1 MGVVVDTSALVAAE
15 RLAGAR
21 GTAGVAAWEA
31 VLGQLADEPAVLPAV
46 VYAELMLGVFLADT
60 PTRAATRR
68 AKIEA
73 LTLRMPIVDFG
84 PAIAEDWARLFAT
97 LSRQGTLIPANDL
110 AVAATA
116 RHLGFAILVG
126 PSDEAHFRR
135 VPDVEVKAITASR

>member
-15 RLAGAR
+15 RLAELKGSAS
-21 GTAGVAAWEA
+21 VAIWSS
-31 VLGQLADEPAVLPAV
+31 VIGQLADEPAALPAV
-46 VYAELMLGVFLADT
+46 VYAELMVGVLLADT

-73 LTLRMPIVDFG
+73 LTVRVPVVDFG
-84 PAIAEDWARLFAT
+84 SAIAEEWARLFAI
-97 LSRQGTLIPANDL
+97 LSRRGTLIPANDL

-116 RHLGFAILVG
+116 RHLGFSILVG

-135 VPDVEVKAITASR
+135 VPDLEVRTLTGEG